1 MTVRAGVVPTPRAAV
16 YAGAGLA
23 VLVAVTLGVVAVFG
37 WNRVFTGLLVGIV
50 AGVAVLVALFRR
62 DAVVLTDQAIELRT
76 PLTHETVGWDRVR
89 AARFALDERARW
101 SLALDLAGGDERHGE
116 LVLLSI
122 PPVVRPVSGAYDMRK
137 REQVHEIREFLRRK
151 RVPVT
156 VLPEIA
162 GALSEF
168 WKIAPP
174 TR

>member
-1 MTVRAGVVPTPRAAV
+1 M
-16 YAGAGLA
+16 
-23 VLVAVTLGVVAVFG
+23 
-37 WNRVFTGLLVGIV
+37 
-50 AGVAVLVALFRR
+50 
-62 DAVVLTDQAIELRT
+62 
-76 PLTHETVGWDRVR
+76 
-89 AARFALDERARW
+89 
-101 SLALDLAGGDERHGE
+101 
-116 LVLLSI
+116 
-122 PPVVRPVSGAYDMRK
+122 VRPVSGAYDMRK